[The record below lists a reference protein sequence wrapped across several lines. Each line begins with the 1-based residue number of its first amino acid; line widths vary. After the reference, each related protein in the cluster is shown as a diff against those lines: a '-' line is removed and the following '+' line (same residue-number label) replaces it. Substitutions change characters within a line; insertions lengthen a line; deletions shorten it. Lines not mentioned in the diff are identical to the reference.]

1 MKKLDNIDPQRL
13 ASNPRATLQSWLKYR
28 DVVRTAMLQHPKP
41 YVYTPTSMA
50 TSSVA
55 SKLRDAVR
63 GKLAFNYPDPEVNN
77 LDLARWY
84 SEIIVKHDLAGNVYI
99 GPPEAVKTTL
109 EGSSPSNRA
118 ELTYPTLAFEEVS
131 AFVIL
136 LSGGRLSGPIKIMQ
150 PPDISIL
157 PRLPN
162 VEILTKPDGS
172 LVLI

>member
-13 ASNPRATLQSWLKYR
+13 AGNPRATLTSWLKYR
-28 DVVRTAMLQHPKP
+28 DVVIMAMRQHPKP
-41 YVYTPTSMA
+41 YIYTPTSMA
-50 TSSVA
+50 ASSVA

-63 GKLAFNYPDPEVNN
+63 GKLAFDYPDPEVSN

-84 SEIIVKHDLAGNVYI
+84 SEIVVKHDRENVYI
-99 GPPEAVKTTL
+99 GPPEEVKTTL
-109 EGSSPSNRA
+109 IGATPNSA
-118 ELTYPTLAFEEVS
+118 TELTFPTLSFTEVS

-136 LSGGRLSGPIKIMQ
+136 LSGSRLSGPIKIMQ
-150 PPDISIL
+150 PPDISLL
-157 PRLPN
+157 PNLPN